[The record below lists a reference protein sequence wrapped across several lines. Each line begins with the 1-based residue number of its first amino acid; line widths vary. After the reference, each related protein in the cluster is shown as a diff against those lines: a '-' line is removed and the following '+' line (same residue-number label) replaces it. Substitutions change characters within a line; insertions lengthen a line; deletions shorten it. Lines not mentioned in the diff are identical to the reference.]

1 MDLGLKNAEGYYD
14 LTAYEAIK
22 NVSDSEKLKPK
33 NIVYVC
39 SPLSGDID
47 KNQQK
52 ACEYCKF
59 VVEKGHIPMAVHLM
73 FPRFMNDNN
82 NIDRTKA
89 ITVGLDILA
98 RCDELWCFGEEISK
112 GMLVELMF
120 ASNHMIKIRHFTED
134 CKFISNKGVIGN
146 GD

>member
-22 NVSDSEKLKPK
+22 NVSDSEKLKPR
-33 NIVYVC
+33 NIIYVC

-82 NIDRTKA
+82 NVDRTKA
-89 ITVGLDILA
+89 ITMGLDILS
-98 RCDELWCFGEEISK
+98 RCDELWCFGDEVSE
-112 GMLVELMF
+112 GMLKELDF
-120 ASNHMIKIRHFTED
+120 AQKHMIRIKYFT
-134 CKFISNKGVIGN
+134 KSGTVLSVKGVC
-146 GD
+146 

>member
-22 NVSDSEKLKPK
+22 NVSDEEKIKPR
-33 NIVYVC
+33 NIIYVC
-39 SPLSGDID
+39 SPLKGDIE
-47 KNQQK
+47 KNRQK

-89 ITVGLDILA
+89 ITMELDILA

-120 ASNHMIKIRHFTED
+120 ASNHMI
-134 CKFISNKGVIGN
+134 
-146 GD
+146 

>member
-1 MDLGLKNAEGYYD
+1 
-14 LTAYEAIK
+14 
-22 NVSDSEKLKPK
+22 
-33 NIVYVC
+33 
-39 SPLSGDID
+39 
-47 KNQQK
+47 
-52 ACEYCKF
+52 
-59 VVEKGHIPMAVHLM
+59 MAVHLM

-89 ITVGLDILA
+89 ITMELDILA

>member
-22 NVSDSEKLKPK
+22 NVSDNEKFKPK

-82 NIDRTKA
+82 NVDRTKA
-89 ITVGLDILA
+89 ITMGLDILA

-112 GMLVELMF
+112 GMLVGLMF

>member
-1 MDLGLKNAEGYYD
+1 MWLRPILQVHDEL
-14 LTAYEAIK
+14 
-22 NVSDSEKLKPK
+22 
-33 NIVYVC
+33 
-39 SPLSGDID
+39 
-47 KNQQK
+47 
-52 ACEYCKF
+52 
-59 VVEKGHIPMAVHLM
+59 VVEIPKDKLNEVVS
-73 FPRFMNDNN
+73 FIKKCVEEKPFEDNDR
-82 NIDRTKA
+82 IKA
-89 ITVGLDILA
+89 MSMSLDVLA

>member
-89 ITVGLDILA
+89 ITMGLDILA
-98 RCDELWCFGEEISK
+98 RCDELWCFGEKLSE
-112 GMLVELMF
+112 GMVEELIF
-120 ASNHMIKIRHFTED
+120 AKKYMIKIRHFTEG
-134 CKFISNKGVIGN
+134 CKFISNKGVIESGN
-146 GD
+146 

>member
-52 ACEYCKF
+52 AYEYCKF

-82 NIDRTKA
+82 NVDRTKA
-89 ITVGLDILA
+89 ITMGLDILA

-112 GMLVELMF
+112 RMLVKLMF

-134 CKFISNKGVIGN
+134 CALISKKDVMSIGY
-146 GD
+146 

>member
-22 NVSDSEKLKPK
+22 NVSDEEKIKPR
-33 NIVYVC
+33 NIIYVC
-39 SPLSGDID
+39 SPLKGDIE
-47 KNQQK
+47 KNRQK

-89 ITVGLDILA
+89 ITMELDILA

-112 GMLVELMF
+112 GMLIELMF
-120 ASNHMIKIRHFTED
+120 ASNHMI
-134 CKFISNKGVIGN
+134 
-146 GD
+146 

>member
-22 NVSDSEKLKPK
+22 NVSDEEKIKPR
-33 NIVYVC
+33 NIIYVC
-39 SPLSGDID
+39 SPLKGDIE
-47 KNQQK
+47 KNRQK

-89 ITVGLDILA
+89 ITMELDILA

-134 CKFISNKGVIGN
+134 CKFISNKGYKL
-146 GD
+146 

>member
-82 NIDRTKA
+82 NVDRTKA
-89 ITVGLDILA
+89 ITMGLDILA

-112 GMLVELMF
+112 GMLVGLMF